1 MQRAFRKVDSD
12 GSGRIEMEE
21 LRYLVDV
28 VLNID
33 CTDEDLVPF
42 IFHCLDRGEKGAITY
57 NEFVAAMAGPIHA
70 KDRSDGSI
78 NSVLELQ
85 DHPLDAAFGK
95 KITTQRPSLKK
106 VSHARQSY
114 EKLWDE
120 TVTRAAKAGDRVLNA
135 GASSYQLGDRL
146 ACKAMNCYATS
157 TQRQNAEIS
166 QSFKEL
172 LHSKVA
178 DGGGGGGSQPPSPAD
193 KTAGIVSKKESSF
206 SLAHQHS
213 NECYA
218 PTIAAYAREVLFV
231 CLSVCLSAFLSPRPP
246 LPSNTKNTEVMTWLC
261 LNFALLG
268 GRFLR
273 RLARNS
279 SSDETT
285 PRTY

>member
-166 QSFKEL
+166 QAFKEL

-178 DGGGGGGSQPPSPAD
+178 AGGGGGSQPPSPAD

-213 NECYA
+213 DECYA
-218 PTIAAYAREVLFV
+218 PTIAAYAREVLFF
-231 CLSVCLSAFLSPRPP
+231 LSVCLSFCLSVPP
-246 LPSNTKNTEVMTWLC
+246 SPASLKYKNIQKIPKL
-261 LNFALLG
+261 
-268 GRFLR
+268 
-273 RLARNS
+273 
-279 SSDETT
+279 
-285 PRTY
+285 